1 MKRSIQAIAVLALY
15 FVVISCI
22 REVAPKPMIDLST
35 DVIVKDKSG
44 NNLLGTTQA
53 NGYKFEDIHLYNIKA
68 DGTRG
73 ELVNISGKYFEM
85 VKDQSGQSILRINP
99 FLGSNQKVV
108 VTAIRWRANDED
120 ILELAVSE
128 DSQPAHTMCNGKHVT
143 QSANPSARRVVEII
157 K

>member
-1 MKRSIQAIAVLALY
+1 MKRSIQAITVLALS
-15 FVVISCI
+15 FFMISCI
-22 REVAPKPMIDLST
+22 RDVAPKPTVDLST

-44 NNLLGTTQA
+44 NNLLSSTQV

-73 ELVNISGKYFEM
+73 ELVNTSGKYFEM

-99 FLGSNQKVV
+99 FLGSNSKSV

-120 ILELAVSE
+120 VLELGVSS

-143 QSANPSARRVVEII
+143 QSTNPSARRVVEII